1 MKQVILYTLLL
12 CASHSYSLLAQSAE
26 TGTLEIRFNGI
37 KTEEG
42 AMAVGINTSSEGWPK
57 KAQIQ
62 LQLPKKN
69 MKDGV
74 FVVQIPELPFGTLA
88 ISVLDDVNDNVKMD
102 QTLGIPKEG
111 FGFSNDAKI
120 RFLSPP
126 KYESCTFEFTGSM
139 QQISIKLEYWGKD
152 K

>member
-12 CASHSYSLLAQSAE
+12 CACQSYSLFAQSNK
-26 TGTLEIRFNGI
+26 TGTLEIRFTGI
-37 KTEEG
+37 RTEEG
-42 AMAVGINTSSEGWPK
+42 SMAVGINTSPEGWPK

-62 LQLPKKN
+62 LQLPKEN
-69 MKDGV
+69 MKDSV
-74 FVVQIPELPFGTLA
+74 FVVRIPDLPFGTLA

-111 FGFSNDAKI
+111 FGFSNNASI
-120 RFLSPP
+120 RFLAPP

>member
-1 MKQVILYTLLL
+1 MKHLILLTLLL
-12 CASHSYSLLAQSAE
+12 CAGQSPSLFAQETE

-37 KTEEG
+37 RTEEG
-42 AMAVGINTSSEGWPK
+42 AMAVGINTSSDGWPK

-74 FVVQIPELPFGTLA
+74 FVVQIPELPFGILA
-88 ISVLDDVNDNVKMD
+88 ISVLDDVNNNVKMD
-102 QTLGIPKEG
+102 MTLGIPKEG
-111 FGFSNDAKI
+111 YGFSNDAPI
-120 RFLSPP
+120 RFLSAP
-126 KYESCTFEFTGSM
+126 KYEDCAFEFTKSM

>member
-1 MKQVILYTLLL
+1 MKDLILYTLLL
-12 CASHSYSLLAQSAE
+12 CASYSYPLFAQASE
-26 TGTLEIRFNGI
+26 TGTLEIRFTDI
-37 KTEEG
+37 RTEEG
-42 AMAVGINTSSEGWPK
+42 AMAVGINTSSKGWPK

-62 LQLPKKN
+62 LQLQKEN
-69 MKDGV
+69 MKDSV
-74 FVVQIPELPFGTLA
+74 FVVRIPDLPFGTLA
-88 ISVLDDVNDNVKMD
+88 ISVLDDVNNNVKMD

-126 KYESCTFEFTGSM
+126 KYESCTFEFTESG

>member
-1 MKQVILYTLLL
+1 MKHLIFYTLLL
-12 CASHSYSLLAQSAE
+12 CASLSYPLFAQSTE
-26 TGTLEIRFNGI
+26 TGTLEIRFTGI
-37 KTEEG
+37 RTEEG
-42 AMAVGINTSSEGWPK
+42 SMAVGINTSAKGWPK

-69 MKDGV
+69 MKDSV
-74 FVVQIPELPFGTLA
+74 FVARIPDLPFGTLA

-111 FGFSNDAKI
+111 FGFSNNASI

-126 KYESCTFEFTGSM
+126 KYESCTFEFSESM

>member
-1 MKQVILYTLLL
+1 MKYLILCTFLL
-12 CASHSYSLLAQSAE
+12 CAGHSYSLIAQSNE
-26 TGTLEIRFNGI
+26 TGTLEIRFTGI
-37 KTEEG
+37 RTEEG
-42 AMAVGINTSSEGWPK
+42 SMAVGINISSKGWPK

-62 LQLPKKN
+62 LQLPKEN
-69 MKDGV
+69 MEDSV
-74 FVVQIPELPFGTLA
+74 FIARIPHLTYGTLA

-111 FGFSNDAKI
+111 FGFSNNASI
-120 RFLSPP
+120 RFLAPP
-126 KYESCTFEFTGSM
+126 KYESCTFEFTESM